1 MAFFSLQVEDETILH
16 NIPYMGDDVLD
27 QDGTFIEELL
37 KNYDGKVHGDR
48 DSKFINDDL
57 FMELVNALWANYND
71 ADPEQSELSSPALDG
86 IKGPKG
92 ELLKEF
98 FLQLFLLFWR
108 PYVIFIILKAIRYF
122 LLF

>member
-1 MAFFSLQVEDETILH
+1 M
-16 NIPYMGDDVLD
+16 LD

-71 ADPEQSELSSPALDG
+71 ADPEQSELSSPSSDG
-86 IKGPKG
+86 IKEPKG
-92 ELLKEF
+92 KSEAIS
-98 FLQLFLLFWR
+98 LFHFEH
-108 PYVIFIILKAIRYF
+108 AIYF
-122 LLF
+122 LNYDKKKKKMIL